1 MLKRLL
7 LLFLAISVS
16 LTLFGCQGTPASS
29 DESSNLLSVSSQTTA
44 FVKPKNY
51 ASVILLTI
59 NPQFRLYLNKAGEVL
74 AVESVN
80 SDAESLMPDLSLKQ
94 GKLDQVV
101 DQLLTASKD
110 GGFVK
115 ENAAVSF
122 EVVELQD
129 KTVDTTKLLTTVKT
143 SAGVTLQKLE
153 ITATVDTSV
162 ADDLIETNVSSVFDP
177 STTSKVL
184 TQSSM
189 PAHTHSYAV
198 ATCTKA
204 ATCSCGA
211 TNGKALGH
219 QYKEGSC
226 TRCGAKDPDYKTF
239 SSVKTKQC
247 KWEAL
252 FLSADANTLYRA
264 SLVLSGDR
272 ITVGVGLGD
281 KIDPS
286 MPEAQDAIVYQNN
299 YYYFGRGT
307 GPIPL
312 KSVTENGTSV
322 TVTDLADGN
331 LVLTRV
337 DENTLKVVSAPDEFG
352 YVEEEY
358 YAVEK
363 IPVGV
368 AFKMTLSE

>member
-1 MLKRLL
+1 MKRLL
-7 LLFLAISVS
+7 LLFLAISIS
-16 LTLFGCQGTPASS
+16 LTLFGCQGTSDPSDGSS
-29 DESSNLLSVSSQTTA
+29 SLSSVSSQPAA
-44 FVKPKNY
+44 FVKPQNY
-51 ASVILLTI
+51 DSVILLTI
-59 NPQFRLYLNKAGEVL
+59 NPQFRLYLNNADEVL

-101 DQLLTASKD
+101 DQLLTVSKD
-110 GGFVK
+110 GGFMK

-122 EVVELQD
+122 EVVELRN

-153 ITATVDTSV
+153 ITATVDTMV

-184 TQSSM
+184 TQSSA
-189 PAHTHSYAV
+189 PAHTHSYAA

-226 TRCGAKDPDYKTF
+226 TRCGTKDPDYKAF

-247 KWEAL
+247 RWETL
-252 FLSADANTLYRA
+252 FLSADGNTLYRA
-264 SLVLSGDR
+264 SLVLAGDQ

-286 MPEAQDAIVYQNN
+286 MPEAQDALVYQNN

-312 KSVTENGTSV
+312 KSATENGTTV

-337 DENTLKVVSAPDEFG
+337 DENTLKVVSAPNKFG
-352 YVEEEY
+352 YVEEDY

-363 IPVGV
+363 IPVGA
-368 AFKMTLSE
+368 AFKMTLFE